1 MSAEITRLDQN
12 ARRSRAVVHGDTV
25 YLAGQTADDRSADI
39 TGQTQQVLAKI
50 DEMLEAAGSERSRL
64 LSITI
69 WLADMA
75 DFAAMNAVYD
85 AWVVP
90 GATPAR
96 ACGAVTLALPDIR
109 VEIMAIAAR

>member
-1 MSAEITRLDQN
+1 MTAITRLDQN
-12 ARRSRAVVHGDTV
+12 ARRSRAVVHGGTV

-39 TGQTQQVLAKI
+39 TGQTKQVLAKI
-50 DEMLEAAGSERSRL
+50 DEMLEAAGSERSKL

-90 GATPAR
+90 GQTPTR
-96 ACGAVTLALPDIR
+96 CCGEVKLALPEIK
-109 VEIMAIAAR
+109 VEIMAIAAL